1 MGECIELVVILPFY
15 SFYILIYLSIKEILK
30 IIILSYPNTIDFI
43 LTSFFCTL
51 KLKEYFIIRFINQ
64 LLIFFYFIGAYDQFR
79 VGNRDGMGNI
89 IPAISF
95 SFILFCFIICEIKS
109 LTVFVEVYNNE
120 NLTIFIKINY
130 YFHFIIVPYCIFV
143 FRYLKKYM

>member
-1 MGECIELVVILPFY
+1 MIECIGIILFMLFY
-15 SFYILIYLSIKEILK
+15 SFYILINIYIKEILK